1 MKIAVYVQHLLGT
14 GHLVR
19 AQLLA
24 QALGIAGHDVILISG
39 GKASEGE
46 HYSLLQLP
54 VAKTVAGNFTELL
67 DQSGNPVDQNW
78 KSWRAGRLLDAMTR
92 FAPDILVIET
102 WPFGRRQM
110 EFEILPLVDLVT
122 RCPEPAMVVCSIRDV
137 LQIRKRSR
145 RLQTLEQLKRYFSLV
160 LVHGDQELI
169 PLKSTFPE
177 QSQIA
182 CPVAYTGYIHS
193 NFEADS
199 SSREG
204 AGETLVSAG
213 GGAAGERL
221 LQIAAEASQQ
231 DHRTWRLLAGP
242 GVSDGVFNSLVQLK
256 GRNLE
261 VERNRADFRQ
271 LLNNCGVSVSQFG
284 YNTALDIVTAGCT
297 AVVVPYAQGG
307 ETEQKMRAEKFSHL
321 GYCITLDEELLS
333 AKSLISAVNT
343 ASVSK
348 PVADYKIECDGA
360 NRSQTVIKQYF
371 ERFRT

>member
-24 QALGIAGHDVILISG
+24 QALGIAGNEVMLISG
-39 GKASEGE
+39 GEASEDE

-54 VAKTVAGNFTELL
+54 VAKTAPGNFTELL
-67 DQSGNPVDQNW
+67 DQSGDPVDQNW
-78 KSWRAGRLLDAMTR
+78 KSSRAGKLLDAMTR

-122 RCPEPAMVVCSIRDV
+122 RRPDPAMVVCSIRDV

-145 RLQTLEQLKRYFSLV
+145 RLQTLERLKSYFSLV
-160 LVHGDQELI
+160 LVHGDQALI

-177 QSQIA
+177 QPQIT

-199 SSREG
+199 SSGEG
-204 AGETLVSAG
+204 VGETLVSAG

-231 DHRTWRLLAGP
+231 DHRAWRLLAGP
-242 GVSDGVFNSLVQLK
+242 GVSDGVFNSVLKLK
-256 GRNLE
+256 GHNLE

-271 LLNNCGVSVSQFG
+271 LLHNCGVSVSQFG
-284 YNTALDIVTAGCT
+284 YNTALDVVTAGCP

-307 ETEQKMRAEKFSHL
+307 ETEQKTRAEKFSQL
-321 GYCITLDEELLS
+321 GYCVTLDEDLLS
-333 AKSLISAVNT
+333 AKRLISAVNT
-343 ASVSK
+343 ASVNK
-348 PVADYKIECDGA
+348 PVADYKIKRNGA
-360 NRSQTVIKQYF
+360 NRSHALIKQHFEYF
-371 ERFRT
+371 RK

>member
-1 MKIAVYVQHLLGT
+1 M
-14 GHLVR
+14 R

-24 QALGIAGHDVILISG
+24 QALGIAGHDVMLISG
-39 GKASEGE
+39 GKASQGE

-54 VAKTVAGNFTELL
+54 VAKTVPGNFTELL

-78 KSWRAGRLLDAMTR
+78 KSSRAGRLLDAATR
-92 FAPDILVIET
+92 FAPEILVVET

-122 RCPEPAMVVCSIRDV
+122 RRPDPAMVVCSIRDV

-145 RLQTLEQLKRYFSLV
+145 RLQTLEQLKSYFSLV

-177 QSQIA
+177 QSKIT
-182 CPVAYTGYIHS
+182 CPVAYTGYIHA
-193 NFEADS
+193 NIEADS

-204 AGETLVSAG
+204 MGEILVSAG
-213 GGAAGERL
+213 GGAAGEKL

-242 GVSDGVFNSLVQLK
+242 GVSDSVFNALVKLK
-256 GRNLE
+256 RHNLE
-261 VERNRADFRQ
+261 VERNRTDFRQ
-271 LLNNCGVSVSQFG
+271 LLKNCSVSVSQFG
-284 YNTALDIVTAGCT
+284 YNTALDVVTASCP

-307 ETEQKMRAEKFSHL
+307 ETEQKMRADKFSRL

-333 AKSLISAVNT
+333 AKRLISAVNT
-343 ASVSK
+343 ASVNK
-348 PVADYKIECDGA
+348 PVADYKIKCNGA
-360 NRSQTVIKQYF
+360 DRSLALINQHFEYFQT
-371 ERFRT
+371 